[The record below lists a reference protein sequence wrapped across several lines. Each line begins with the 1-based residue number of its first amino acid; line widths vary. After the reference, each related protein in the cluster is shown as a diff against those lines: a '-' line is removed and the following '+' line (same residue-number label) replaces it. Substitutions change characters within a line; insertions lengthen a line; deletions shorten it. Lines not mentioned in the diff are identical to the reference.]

1 MLALAF
7 AWPITPDLLMVFKKN
22 SFSVAM
28 FVIIVL
34 IGDTGGWEKSSPP
47 AWATWDRDPAF

>member
-7 AWPITPDLLMVFKKN
+7 AWSITPDLLMVFKKN